1 MKINKKIFNTKEN
14 IVGKYRNFIL
24 LGICGILAISSVI
37 TTIGVSASG
46 AQISDLQKKESQ
58 LSSEK
63 RVLEG
68 QLVKTSSVSEL
79 QTKSADL
86 GFVKPAETVYLSAGL
101 PVAKLP

>member
-1 MKINKKIFNTKEN
+1 MKKINLI
-14 IVGKYRNFIL
+14 GKYKNYIL
-24 LGICGILAISSVI
+24 MGICGILAISSVI
-37 TTIGVSASG
+37 TTIGVSVSG
-46 AQISDLQKKESQ
+46 ASISDLQKKEAI

-79 QTKSADL
+79 QTKSTDL
-86 GFVKPAETVYLSAGL
+86 GFIKPPETVYLSQSL

>member
-1 MKINKKIFNTKEN
+1 MKIFNTKEN

-37 TTIGVSASG
+37 TTIGVSVSG
-46 AQISDLQKKESQ
+46 AQISDLQKKELQ

-63 RVLEG
+63 RALEG

-79 QTKSADL
+79 QAKSGEM
-86 GFVKPAETVYLSAGL
+86 GFVKPVDAVYLSAGL
-101 PVAKLP
+101 PVANIH